1 MRKPVLLAAVAALAV
16 IPAARAQVL
25 VQDPVDTFA
34 DTRAQHQA
42 RMDANPEKWW
52 GGNVSDRPSS
62 TTLYDPHEFSGAAAA
77 TLNIP
82 DRQNPTT
89 GASIGPAPVP
99 GNPNTVKPFFSFDE
113 MNEAGQQQNTE
124 TQQQS
129 GIDMTDPAAIEHAAI
144 AAGMNARKLFGGG
157 PAVNIEYNPID
168 AKPLERLQ
176 DLNDPQDP
184 DELQQPIG
192 ARGAIPR
199 QPQDM
204 VRQDGPAL
212 TAAQP
217 KLVPADPALPD
228 PAAAP
233 EVPATETAAAP
244 VEKTPAELAVEAL
257 KNMSPPPVQDEAGA
271 TAINPA
277 DAPAPADATPAVGT
291 KVVPGADDAPALSP

>member
-16 IPAARAQVL
+16 ASISTARAQVL
-25 VQDPVDTFA
+25 VQDPVDTYA

-42 RMDANPEKWW
+42 RMDTNPEKWW

-89 GASIGPAPVP
+89 GASVGPAPVP
-99 GNPNTVKPFFSFDE
+99 GNPDTVKPFFSFDE
-113 MNEAGQQQNTE
+113 MNDAGQQQNTE

-129 GIDMTDPAAIEHAAI
+129 GIDLSDPAAIEHAAI

-157 PAVNIEYNPID
+157 PAVNIEYNPVD
-168 AKPLERLQ
+168 ARPLENLQNLQ
-176 DLNDPQDP
+176 DPRDPE
-184 DELQQPIG
+184 ELQQPIG
-192 ARGAIPR
+192 AQGAIPR

-204 VRQDGPAL
+204 VSQDGPAL

-217 KLVPADPALPD
+217 KLVPADPALPAE
-228 PAAAP
+228 PAP
-233 EVPATETAAAP
+233 ETPATETAAAP
-244 VEKTPAELAVEAL
+244 AEKTPAELAVEAL

-271 TAINPA
+271 TTINPA
-277 DAPAPADATPAVGT
+277 DAPAPSDTPAVGT
-291 KVVPGADDAPALSP
+291 KVVPGGNETPALSP